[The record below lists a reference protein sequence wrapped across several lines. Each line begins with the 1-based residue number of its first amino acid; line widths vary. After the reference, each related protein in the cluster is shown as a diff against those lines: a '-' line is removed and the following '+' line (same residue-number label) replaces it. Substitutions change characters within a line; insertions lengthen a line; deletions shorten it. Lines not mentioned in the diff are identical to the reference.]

1 MSVSISWRRSDF
13 FLFGEVRGRID
24 SPSSATFHNLI
35 SSEIKPD
42 DLSLILDFSNVSFI
56 SSAGLRIL
64 LIVAKDYANSE
75 KLFGLCSLPDIVQEV
90 MGVSGF
96 KRIVRIFDSL
106 DESLKE
112 IGIELPVEEDGSP
125 SVEEKETSD
134 SPRFLDTF
142 SQNILSERL
151 IDVARYSIQKYENE
165 TGEKLSPELQEQA
178 IREIEIELAEIR
190 EEIRRKF
197 WGYRMKI
204 FYSSDIKLRKFLGK

>member
-13 FLFGEVRGRID
+13 FLFGDVRGRID

-42 DLSLILDFSNVSFI
+42 DLSLILDFSKVSFI

-64 LIVAKDYANSE
+64 LIIAKEYANSE
-75 KLFGLCSLPDIVQEV
+75 KLFGLCSLPSIVQEV

-106 DESLKE
+106 EESLKE
-112 IGIELPVEEDGSP
+112 IGIELPVEEDDSP
-125 SVEEKETSD
+125 DMGEKETSD
-134 SPRFLDTF
+134 STRFLDTF
-142 SQNILSERL
+142 SQNVLTERF
-151 IDVARYSIQKYENE
+151 IDVALYSIQKYENE
-165 TGEKLSPELQEQA
+165 TGEKLSSEVQEQA
-178 IREIEIELAEIR
+178 IREIEVELAEIR
-190 EEIRRKF
+190 EEIRWKV

-204 FYSSDIKLRKFLGK
+204 FYASDIKLRKFLGK

>member
-13 FLFGEVRGRID
+13 FLFGDVRGRID

-42 DLSLILDFSNVSFI
+42 DLSLILDFSRVSFI

-64 LIVAKDYANSE
+64 LIVAKEYAASE
-75 KLFGLCSLPDIVQEV
+75 KLFGLCSLPSIVQEV

-96 KRIVRIFDSL
+96 KRVVRIFDSL
-106 DESLKE
+106 DESLQE
-112 IGIELPVEEDGSP
+112 IGIELPVEKDGSP
-125 SVEEKETSD
+125 DVDEKESSD
-134 SPRFLDTF
+134 SPRFLDAF
-142 SQNILSERL
+142 SQNILTERF

-165 TGEKLSPELQEQA
+165 TDEKLSPEVQEQA
-178 IREIEIELAEIR
+178 IREIEVELAEIR
-190 EEIRRKF
+190 EEIRRKI

-204 FYSSDIKLRKFLGK
+204 FYASDIKLRKFLDK

>member
-13 FLFGEVRGRID
+13 FLFGDIHGRID
-24 SPSSATFHNLI
+24 NQSSTTFHDLI
-35 SSEIKPD
+35 NTEIKPD
-42 DLSLILDFSNVSFI
+42 DLSLILDFSRVSFI

-64 LIVAKDYANSE
+64 LIVAKEYAASE
-75 KLFGLCSLPDIVQEV
+75 KLFGLCSLPGIVQEV

-112 IGIELPVEEDGSP
+112 IGIELPVEEDSSP
-125 SVEEKETSD
+125 DMEEKETSD

-142 SQNILSERL
+142 SQNILTERF

-165 TGEKLSPELQEQA
+165 TGEKLSPEVREQA

-190 EEIRRKF
+190 EEIRRKI

-204 FYSSDIKLRKFLGK
+204 FYASDIKLKKFLDN